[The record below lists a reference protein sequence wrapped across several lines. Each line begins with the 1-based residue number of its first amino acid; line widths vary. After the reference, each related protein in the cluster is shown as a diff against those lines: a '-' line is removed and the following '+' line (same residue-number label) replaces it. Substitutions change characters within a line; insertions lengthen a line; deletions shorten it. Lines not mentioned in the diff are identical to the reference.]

1 LRHRI
6 AARLSAANR
15 DAVSSPFSY
24 RHAPSDTL
32 NLPCC
37 PSPRAARCPVRTDDP
52 MTSDSGER
60 GAADGASAAIL
71 LPEPAAVEAFR
82 ALILNK
88 LMYAV
93 GKDTPNASDH
103 DWFVATALAVRV
115 HIVDRWMEATRAAYR
130 DGRKRVY
137 YLSLEFLI
145 GRLLFDALG
154 NLGLTA
160 TAKGALD
167 LLGVDLDR
175 LRRIEPDAALGNG
188 GLGRLAACFMESMAS
203 LSIAAYGYG
212 IRYDHGI
219 FRQVL
224 QDGWQHEM
232 PEDWLSAGNPWEFER
247 PEVAYPIG
255 FGGTVDAVDDG
266 GATLR
271 YEWRPAESVTAVA
284 YDTPIAGWR
293 GRHVNTLRLWSARAD
308 DPLSLDDFNRG
319 DHVGALADRVRLE
332 SVSRVLYPSDE
343 SPAGLELRLRQEYF
357 FASASLQDLL
367 RRHLA
372 QHGDAASLPN
382 HAAIQLN
389 DTHPAV
395 AIAEMM
401 RLLVDVQGMPWTHAW
416 EVTTAT
422 FSYTNH
428 TLLPEALES
437 WPVSLMERLLPR
449 HMQIIYL
456 INALHLD
463 MVRAAGRDEGA
474 FLSSVSLIEE
484 HHGRHVRMGHLAFLG
499 SRRVNGVSALHTG
512 LMRKTVFRD
521 LNALY
526 PLRIVNKTNGIT
538 FRRWL
543 HQANPG
549 LTRLIAEAIGP
560 AFLDDPGALEALV
573 PLADDPAF
581 QERIAAVRRDN
592 KVALA
597 RLIGERNRVSVDPDA
612 LFDVQI
618 KRIHEYKRQLLNILD
633 TIALYNAMRAEP
645 GRNWVPRVKIFAGK
659 AAASYHQAKL
669 IIKLANDVARI
680 INRDPTV
687 RGLLKVVFLA
697 NYNVSLAEAIIPAA
711 DLSEQ
716 ISTAGMEASGTGN
729 MKFAL
734 NGALTIGTLDG
745 ANIEIRDHVGAENI
759 FIFGLGA
766 ADVEDHRRS
775 GIDASAT
782 IAASPALEDVLDAVG
797 GGVFSPDDRSR
808 YSGLVHGLRHHDHFM
823 VAADFDDYRYAQTAV
838 STLWHDRA
846 QWWKKS
852 ILNTARM
859 GWFSSDRAI
868 GEYAREIWR
877 AEPVRT

>member
-1 LRHRI
+1 MI
-6 AARLSAANR
+6 PDPGSWDAQDAAMPAAE
-15 DAVSSPFSY
+15 D
-24 RHAPSDTL
+24 
-32 NLPCC
+32 
-37 PSPRAARCPVRTDDP
+37 
-52 MTSDSGER
+52 
-60 GAADGASAAIL
+60 
-71 LPEPAAVEAFR
+71 AAVEAFR
-82 ALILNK
+82 ASILNK
-88 LMYAV
+88 LTYAV
-93 GKDTPNASDH
+93 GKDILNAHDR
-103 DWFVATALAVRV
+103 DWFAATALAVRD
-115 HIVDRWMEATRAAYR
+115 HIVDRWMDSTRATYV
-130 DGRKRVY
+130 DGKKRVY

-145 GRLLFDALG
+145 GRLLMDALC

-160 TAKGALD
+160 TAKMALD
-167 LLGVDLDR
+167 GLGVDLDR
-175 LRRIEPDAALGNG
+175 LRQIEPDAALGNG

-219 FRQVL
+219 FRQL
-224 QDGWQHEM
+224 LKDGWQHEM
-232 PEDWLSAGNPWEFER
+232 PEDWLAAGNPWEFER

-255 FGGTVDAVDDG
+255 FGGTVEAIDDG
-266 GATLR
+266 GSTPR
-271 YEWRPAESVTAVA
+271 YEWHPAESVTAVA

-308 DPLSLDDFNRG
+308 DPLRLADFNRG
-319 DHVGALADRVRLE
+319 DHVGALSERVRLE

-343 SPAGLELRLRQEYF
+343 SPAGLELRLRQEFF

-372 QHGDAASLPN
+372 QHGEISSLAD

-389 DTHPAV
+389 DTHPAIAV
-395 AIAEMM
+395 AELM
-401 RLLVDVQGMPWTHAW
+401 RLLVDVHGMAWTGAW
-416 EVTTAT
+416 QVTTAT
-422 FSYTNH
+422 FNYTNH

-437 WPVSLMERLLPR
+437 WPVPLIERLLPR
-449 HMQIIYL
+449 QMQIIYL

-463 MVRAAGRDEGA
+463 AVRAAGRGDGE

-484 HHGRHVRMGHLAFLG
+484 HRGRHVRMGHLAFLG
-499 SRRVNGVSALHTG
+499 SRRVNGVSALHTD
-512 LMRKTVFRD
+512 LMRRTVFRD
-521 LNALY
+521 LNALH

-543 HQANPG
+543 YQANPG
-549 LTRLIAEAIGP
+549 LTQLLTEAIGP
-560 AFLDDPGALEALV
+560 AFLDDPGALEALA
-573 PLADDPAF
+573 PLAADGAF
-581 QERIAAVRRDN
+581 QQRFAAVRRAN

-597 RLIGERNRVSVDPDA
+597 ALITERAHVNVDPDA
-612 LFDVQI
+612 LFDVQV

-633 TIALYNAMRAEP
+633 TIALYNEMRAEP
-645 GRNWVPRVKIFAGK
+645 GRAWVPRVKIFAGK

-680 INRDPTV
+680 VNRDPTV

-697 NYNVSLAEAIIPAA
+697 NYNVSLAESIIPAA

-759 FIFGLGA
+759 FIFGLTA
-766 ADVEDHRRS
+766 SEVDDHRRA
-775 GIDASAT
+775 GIDAGAA
-782 IAASPALEDVLDAVG
+782 IAASPALEEVLDAVG
-797 GGVFSPDDRSR
+797 SGVFSPDDRSR
-808 YSGLVHGLRHHDHFM
+808 YGGLADGLRHHDHFM
-823 VAADFDDYRYAQTAV
+823 VAADFDDYRYAQHGVA
-838 STLWHDRA
+838 TLWHDPAR
-846 QWWKKS
+846 WWEKA
-852 ILNTARM
+852 ILNTARV

-868 GEYAREIWR
+868 REYAREIWR
-877 AEPVRT
+877 TEPVRS